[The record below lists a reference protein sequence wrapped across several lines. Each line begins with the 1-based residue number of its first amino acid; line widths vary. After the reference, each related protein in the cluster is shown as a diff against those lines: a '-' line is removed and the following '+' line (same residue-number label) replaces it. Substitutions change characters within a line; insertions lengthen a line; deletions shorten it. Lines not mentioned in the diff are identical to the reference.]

1 VCVRVCVV
9 YVCVSY
15 VASTSRF
22 LQGMRQVL
30 KTRLYCSMQSG
41 TTDIMRSGSSFSRQR
56 CRWKRTAPSISHA
69 ARCACDMHTCQFR
82 PMCVARETHGQLHTL
97 SLPPLPP
104 PHQPP
109 PSLSLSLSLS
119 YLRHTRRV
127 RAVEAIPVAEHGQR
141 LPRLE
146 QVLLFPPLLEPR
158 ALRPQAPGALHNFA
172 L

>member
-1 VCVRVCVV
+1 VCVCVCVCV
-9 YVCVSY
+9 YY
-15 VASTSRF
+15 VVSTSRF

-69 ARCACDMHTCQFR
+69 ARCACDMHASQFR

-97 SLPPLPP
+97 PLPTLPPSISPP
-104 PHQPP
+104 PLA
-109 PSLSLSLSLS
+109 LSVSLSLS

-127 RAVEAIPVAEHGQR
+127 GAVEAIPVAEHGQR

-146 QVLLFPPLLEPR
+146 QVLFLPPLLEPR
-158 ALRPQAPGALHNFA
+158 ALRPQAPGALHNFT